1 MVVDVVGTD
10 LLMELVRSAPPHL
23 LSTRPGPSWM
33 SRRQNGSLQFHQM
46 PRRMTN
52 QIATSCLVG
61 SAWWSDER
69 FSSAEPKHSKEVE
82 SECLTPPPVA

>member
-1 MVVDVVGTD
+1 MSHFQNCWSMQALKEMFVVVDVVGTD

-23 LSTRPGPSWM
+23 LSTRPGPGWM

-52 QIATSCLVG
+52 QIATSCLV
-61 SAWWSDER
+61 
-69 FSSAEPKHSKEVE
+69 V
-82 SECLTPPPVA
+82 